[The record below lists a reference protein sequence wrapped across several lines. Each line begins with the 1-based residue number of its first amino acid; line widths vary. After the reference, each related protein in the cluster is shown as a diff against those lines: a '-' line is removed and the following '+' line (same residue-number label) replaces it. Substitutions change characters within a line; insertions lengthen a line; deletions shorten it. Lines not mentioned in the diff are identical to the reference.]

1 MPMVTLLLL
10 LNFLGAKIALPH
22 SLILLYFS
30 LIKGSSA
37 IQSLTLCSNVVL
49 YLKQKKIE
57 G

>member
-1 MPMVTLLLL
+1 MAMVTLLLL